1 MKTLAL
7 AAAATAAIFVTGC
20 QTIPPGAERG
30 PNNTMAYTILIEAT
44 EPGARI
50 EANGEF
56 MGNTPLNLKVFGDP
70 DGTFHDFGSF
80 YFSIKAMPIAS
91 NHFAQARFF
100 RTGRGM
106 TPEDRIPQRIF
117 FDMTQKTP
125 EYQLSGP
132 PPAYY
137 QAPGYF
143 GPPPYFYGPGVQ
155 MHFGPQFHHGRW

>member
-7 AAAATAAIFVTGC
+7 AVVALAATLFTGC

-30 PNNTMAYTILIEAT
+30 PHNTMAYTVLIEAT

-50 EANGEF
+50 EANGEY
-56 MGNTPLNLKVFGDP
+56 MGETPLNLKVFGDP
-70 DGTFHDFGSF
+70 DGTFHDFGSL
-80 YFSIKAMPIAS
+80 YFSIKAMPQAS

-117 FDMTQKTP
+117 FDMTQRMP
-125 EYQLSGP
+125 DYPSGG

-137 QAPGYF
+137 EPPIYY
-143 GPPPYFYGPGVQ
+143 GPTPFFYGPAVRF
-155 MHFGPQFHHGRW
+155 HFGPRHHHRRW

>member
-7 AAAATAAIFVTGC
+7 AAAAIAAIVLTGC
-20 QTIPPGAERG
+20 QSIPPGAEPG
-30 PNNTMAYTILIEAT
+30 PHNTMAYTILIEAT
-44 EPGARI
+44 DPGARI

-70 DGTFHDFGSF
+70 DGTFHDFGSL
-80 YFSIKAMPIAS
+80 YFSIKALPIAS

-100 RTGRGM
+100 RTGHGL

-125 EYQLSGP
+125 EYPLSGP
-132 PPAYY
+132 PIYY
-137 QAPGYF
+137 EPPVYF
-143 GPPPYFYGPGVQ
+143 GPPPYFYGPGVRLY
-155 MHFGPQFHHGRW
+155 FGPRYHYRRW